1 MNTAS
6 FQLLVST
13 LQNLVTTVNGIAVT
27 VNGAL
32 AKVWSSF
39 AGVALVDAATVA
51 VDMSTGFNFT
61 LLATSAVGATRALG
75 NPTNAKPGQRGVIVY
90 TQDAAGSRTLTFGSA
105 YVAPGGVASLSLT
118 TTSNATNVIHYT
130 VLPNSTVLLSV
141 AANVSH

>member
-1 MNTAS
+1 MSPFQILVDTLIHITTA
-6 FQLLVST
+6 
-13 LQNLVTTVNGIAVT
+13 VNGI
-27 VNGAL
+27 VNVLDTAL
-32 AKVWSSF
+32 AQIWAAF
-39 AGVALVDAATVA
+39 AGITLVDAATVA

-61 LLATSAVGATRALG
+61 LLTTSAVGATRALG
-75 NPTNAKPGQRGVIVY
+75 NPTNAKPGQGGVIVY
-90 TQDAAGSRTLTFGSA
+90 TQDAAGSRALTFGSA